1 MTQSNRADMQDI
13 KPDTT
18 DNEKNFQLDWS
29 AWLMFVAILSSI
41 FLAAMDQTVVSTA
54 LPTIARDL
62 NGLAK
67 LPWIVTAYL
76 LTSTVC
82 LPVYGKLGDL
92 LGRKYLLQSAVLLF
106 LAGSALSGLAQNID
120 ELILFRAL
128 QGIGGGGL
136 LVTAIASISD
146 FIPVTQRS
154 RYQGLVGAAFGLA
167 TLIGPFLGGF
177 IVETLSWRWIFYIN
191 VPIGIFAL
199 LVIGTAFPKPLRT
212 AEWIMDVW
220 GTVLLITGLSALVL
234 FASVAGPIL
243 AWNSPELWLILAIGL
258 GSFAG
263 FFIFEKQHPQPLL
276 PLSFFNFRTF
286 TLSVILSFFVGL
298 AMLGS
303 ISFLPIYLQDVR
315 HFSPT
320 MSGLE
325 LLYLL
330 VGMLSMSIMAG
341 RRISHKQRYREF
353 PIIGALLI
361 TVSLGWLSRL
371 GEQTPMWHIDAALV
385 LLGLGLGMTMQ
396 VLVLSAQLAIPH
408 KNLGVAT
415 STVTL
420 FRSMGG
426 TLGVAAFGAVFSGL
440 MAGVASSAE
449 HAAMIVQTLRTD
461 FLIAASFSLA
471 AFVGAWFLEDM
482 QILLKK
488 RQDR

>member
-1 MTQSNRADMQDI
+1 MQ
-13 KPDTT
+13 PVFT
-18 DNEKNFQLDWS
+18 LDWS
-29 AWLMFVAILSSI
+29 ARLMLFAILSSI

-62 NGLAK
+62 HGLAK

-106 LAGSALSGLAQNID
+106 LAGSALSGQAQNID
-120 ELILFRAL
+120 ELIVFRAM

-167 TLIGPFLGGF
+167 TLVGPFLGGF
-177 IVETLSWRWIFYIN
+177 IVETLNWRWVFYIN
-191 VPIGIFAL
+191 VPIGLFAL
-199 LVIGTAFPKPLRT
+199 LVIGLAFPRPVRVSN
-212 AEWIMDVW
+212 WIMDIP
-220 GTVLLITGLSALVL
+220 GTVLLITSLSALVL
-234 FASVAGPIL
+234 FASVAGPIWPWNTPALWFLL
-243 AWNSPELWLILAIGL
+243 AVGI
-258 GSFAG
+258 GSFVV
-263 FFIFEKQHPQPLL
+263 FLRVEKTHPQPLL
-276 PLSFFNFRTF
+276 PLEFFRFRTF
-286 TLSVILSFFVGL
+286 TLSVIISFFVGV

-303 ISFLPIYLQDVR
+303 ISFLPIYLQNVR
-315 HFSPT
+315 GFSPT
-320 MSGLE
+320 DSGLE

-330 VGMLSMSIMAG
+330 VGMLTMSILAG
-341 RRISHKQRYREF
+341 RHISRKQRYRQF
-353 PIIGALLI
+353 PITGAILI
-361 TVSLGWLSRL
+361 SVSLAWLSRL
-371 GEQTPMWHIDAALV
+371 GEHTPLWHIDGALV

-408 KNLGVAT
+408 QHLGVAT

-440 MAGVASSAE
+440 MAGAH
-449 HAAMIVQTLRTD
+449 HAYGPTTAHLIVQTLHTD
-461 FLIAASFSLA
+461 FFIAATFSLA
-471 AFVGAWFLEDM
+471 AFLGAWFLEDM
-482 QILLKK
+482 QILLK
-488 RQDR
+488 RRTH